1 LPHLRLLNLDYGHTP
16 SRDHARALADCRN
29 VLKSGDAANAE
40 QLWKRLLG
48 IADEN
53 RPGGSIDLPKLLGM
67 LRAAMADDPDL
78 APNAEQLARALY
90 YGSAALAVRSEN
102 TAQMEAEVGA
112 FALLFTIGLGMLLG
126 VVAAVRQNT
135 WVDYVLSTTSV
146 IGYRMPNFV
155 IATFLLLFFAV
166 WLDNT
171 TNGSF
176 YFQIGWSG
184 TYGSI
189 GEIWLPAF
197 ALGFPY
203 ASIVARLTRASMLEV
218 IRQDYIRTAR
228 AKGLRETVIMVRHAL
243 RNALI
248 PVITILGPLVIGIIT
263 GGVII
268 ENIFGIPGLGK
279 EFATSILNR
288 DYNIVIGVFTMYAA
302 MVGLANLLVVMLYVV
317 IDPRIRY

>member
-1 LPHLRLLNLDYGHTP
+1 VLTRGTLIYISQRLVLIVFTVLAVSSAVFLGIHRLPGDALFNEHLHGIEYQ
-16 SRDHARALADCRN
+16 N
-29 VLKSGDAANAE
+29 VLHHYGLDVPLWNQYTNFLSGMFLHGD
-40 QLWKRLLG
+40 LG
-48 IADEN
+48 ESFVNRGVKIA
-53 RPGGSIDLPKLLGM
+53 PLV
-67 LRAAMADDPDL
+67 LREATV
-78 APNAEQLARALY
+78 
-90 YGSAALAVRSEN
+90 S
-102 TAQMEAEVGA
+102 AEVGL
-112 FALLFTIGLGMLLG
+112 FALVFTVGVGMLLG

-146 IGYRMPNFV
+146 IGYSMPNFV
-155 IATFLLLFFAV
+155 IATFLLLFFAI

-176 YFQIGWSG
+176 YFQIGWTG

-248 PVITILGPLVIGIIT
+248 PVVTILGPLVIGIIT
-263 GGVII
+263 GGVVI

-288 DYNIVIGVFTMYAA
+288 DYNIVIGVFTMYA
-302 MVGLANLLVVMLYVV
+302 GLIGIANLGVDLLYVV

>member
-1 LPHLRLLNLDYGHTP
+1 MLTRGTLLYIGQRLVLIGFTVVAVSSIVFLGIHRLP
-16 SRDHARALADCRN
+16 
-29 VLKSGDAANAE
+29 GDALFNE
-40 QLWKRLLG
+40 HLHGTQYELLLHHYGLDRPLWDQYTSLLSAMIFHG
-48 IADEN
+48 NLGESLVN
-53 RPGGSIDLPKLLGM
+53 RGVQITPLV
-67 LRAAMADDPDL
+67 
-78 APNAEQLARALY
+78 
-90 YGSAALAVRSEN
+90 VRELTVSV
-102 TAQMEAEVGA
+102 EVGL
-112 FALLFTIGLGMLLG
+112 FALIFTIGLGMLLG
-126 VVAAVRQNT
+126 VVAALRQNT

-146 IGYRMPNFV
+146 IGYSMPSFV
-155 IATFLLLFFAV
+155 IATFLILLFAV
-166 WLDNT
+166 WLDNLT
-171 TNGSF
+171 QGTF
-176 YFQIGWSG
+176 YFQIGWTG
-184 TYGSI
+184 TYGTI

-228 AKGLRETVIMVRHAL
+228 AKGLKETVITIRHAL

-263 GGVII
+263 GGVIV

-279 EFATSILNR
+279 EFANSILNR

-302 MVGLANLLVVMLYVV
+302 LVGLANLGVDLLYVV

>member
-1 LPHLRLLNLDYGHTP
+1 MLTRGTLIYISQRLVLIVFTVLAVSSAVFLGIHRLPGDALFNEHLHGIEYQ
-16 SRDHARALADCRN
+16 N
-29 VLKSGDAANAE
+29 VLHHYG
-40 QLWKRLLG
+40 L
-48 IADEN
+48 
-53 RPGGSIDLPKLLGM
+53 DLPLWTQYTNFLTGMFLHGDLGESFVNRGVKIAPLV
-67 LRAAMADDPDL
+67 LREATV
-78 APNAEQLARALY
+78 
-90 YGSAALAVRSEN
+90 S
-102 TAQMEAEVGA
+102 AEVGL
-112 FALLFTIGLGMLLG
+112 FALVFTIGLGMLLG

-146 IGYRMPNFV
+146 IGYSMPSFV
-155 IATFLLLFFAV
+155 IATFLILFFAV
-166 WLDNT
+166 WLDNVT
-171 TNGSF
+171 QGGF
-176 YFQIGWSG
+176 YFQIGWTG
-184 TYGSI
+184 TYGTI

-228 AKGLRETVIMVRHAL
+228 AEGLREQIVIVRHAL

-248 PVITILGPLVIGIIT
+248 PVVTILGPLVIGIIT

-302 MVGLANLLVVMLYVV
+302 LIGIANLGVDLLYVV

>member
-1 LPHLRLLNLDYGHTP
+1 MLTRGTLIYIAQRLVLIALSVLGVSSFVFLAIHRLP
-16 SRDHARALADCRN
+16 
-29 VLKSGDAANAE
+29 
-40 QLWKRLLG
+40 
-48 IADEN
+48 
-53 RPGGSIDLPKLLGM
+53 
-67 LRAAMADDPDL
+67 
-78 APNAEQLARALY
+78 
-90 YGSAALAVRSEN
+90 GSALFSEHLHGTQFQLLLHHYGLDKPLWQQYLTFIQGMFLHGDLGESLVN
-102 TAQMEAEVGA
+102 RGLPITPLVLREMSVSAEVGL
-112 FALLFTIGLGMLLG
+112 FALIFTIGLGMLLG
-126 VVAAVRQNT
+126 IVAAVRQNT

-146 IGYRMPNFV
+146 VGYSMPNFV
-155 IATFLLLFFAV
+155 IATFLILVFAV
-166 WLDNT
+166 WMDNAT
-171 TNGSF
+171 QHTF
-176 YFQIGWSG
+176 YFQIGWTG
-184 TYGSI
+184 RYGSI

-228 AKGLRETVIMVRHAL
+228 AKGVRETVIMVRHAL

-263 GGVII
+263 GGVVI

-288 DYNIVIGVFTMYAA
+288 DYNIVIGVFTGYAA
-302 MVGLANLLVVMLYVV
+302 LVGLANLGVDLLYVV